1 MKITI
6 EFNENGIS
14 ISDSYLKEIDLSAEE
29 KEFLKIV
36 TNFLIGKIDSSLINL
51 EKRSNS
57 YTTFV
62 YGEYNDFLRFK
73 LTSRTKWFSVRI
85 NPSLAKKYEND
96 SRFSD
101 QTNKKQLHWKVKIN
115 SSSDVLNYQDVIIE
129 SCLSN

>member
-29 KEFLKIV
+29 KEFTEIV
-36 TNFLIGKIDSSLINL
+36 TNFLIDKIDPSLINL

-62 YGEYNDFLRFK
+62 YREYNDFLRFK

>member
-29 KEFLKIV
+29 KEFTEIV
-36 TNFLIGKIDSSLINL
+36 TNFLIDKIDPSLINL

>member
-29 KEFLKIV
+29 KEFTEIV
-36 TNFLIGKIDSSLINL
+36 TNFLIGKIDPSLINL

-85 NPSLAKKYEND
+85 KPSLAKKYEND